1 MHKDKIRLTI
11 IAGGMQTRR
20 AIIEMYAYRL
30 VLSMSVCDKE
40 QQQSKKMK
48 REYQKEE
55 WICMQIIRGNKQTI
69 AFLE

>member
-40 QQQSKKMK
+40 QQQSKNMK

-55 WICMQIIRGNKQTI
+55 
-69 AFLE
+69 